1 MAITLTRV
9 LDDCQGNLWSHVKT
23 HASARF
29 PAPCGAYD
37 AVVPASSSASVA
49 DPMASAAA
57 RASKHEDRR
66 DQLAESALVTLGKL
80 GYAKTSLREIA
91 QHSPFS
97 HGVVHYYFSNKEELI
112 TYCVRYYKRTCVT
125 RYDEIVT
132 SSTSADELQ
141 ERFAA
146 KLAETIREEG
156 PMHQLWYDLRNQ
168 SMFEPALR
176 EVVLEIDGQLE
187 QMIWRVVTR
196 YAELAGRRAALD
208 PATTYG
214 MLDGLFAQAL
224 LLWATGPTEARE
236 DVLSVLTDRVD
247 ALMPSLLA

>member
-1 MAITLTRV
+1 MA
-9 LDDCQGNLWSHVKT
+9 
-23 HASARF
+23 AP
-29 PAPCGAYD
+29 PAPAL
-37 AVVPASSSASVA
+37 A
-49 DPMASAAA
+49 DPVASAAA
-57 RASKHEDRR
+57 RASKHDTRR

-97 HGVVHYYFSNKEELI
+97 HGVVHYYFANKEELI

-125 RYDEIVT
+125 RYDEIVAT
-132 SSTSADELQ
+132 SRSAEELQ
-141 ERFAA
+141 SRFAA

-176 EVVLEIDGQLE
+176 EVVLDIDGQLE
-187 QMIWRVVTR
+187 AMIWRVISR
-196 YAELAGRRAALD
+196 YAALAETEPGID
-208 PATTYG
+208 SSSCYG
-214 MLDGLFAQAL
+214 MLDGLFAQTL
-224 LLWATGPTEARE
+224 LAWATGPAEDRE
-236 DVLSVLTDRVD
+236 HQLDVLSGRVD

>member
-1 MAITLTRV
+1 M
-9 LDDCQGNLWSHVKT
+9 
-23 HASARF
+23 
-29 PAPCGAYD
+29 PAPR
-37 AVVPASSSASVA
+37 SASVA
-49 DPMASAAA
+49 DPVASAAA

-97 HGVVHYYFSNKEELI
+97 HGVVHYYFSSKEELI

-125 RYDEIVT
+125 RYDAIVA
-132 SSTSADELQ
+132 SSTSDDELRT
-141 ERFAA
+141 RFAA

-176 EVVLEIDGQLE
+176 EVVLDIDGQLE
-187 QMIWRVVTR
+187 EMIWRVVTR
-196 YAELAGRRAALD
+196 YAELAGRPPALD

-214 MLDGLFAQAL
+214 MLDGLFAQTL
-224 LLWATGPTEARE
+224 LLWATGPAGRRE
-236 DVLSVLTDRVD
+236 DALSVLTGRVD
-247 ALMPSLLA
+247 SLLPSLLA

>member
-1 MAITLTRV
+1 MA
-9 LDDCQGNLWSHVKT
+9 GP
-23 HASARF
+23 
-29 PAPCGAYD
+29 PAP
-37 AVVPASSSASVA
+37 SVA
-49 DPMASAAA
+49 DPVASAAM
-57 RASKHEDRR
+57 RASKHDARR

-125 RYDEIVT
+125 RYDEIVA
-132 SSTSADELQ
+132 SSTSAVELQ
-141 ERFAA
+141 TRFAA

-168 SMFEPALR
+168 SMFEPGLR

-187 QMIWRVVTR
+187 AMIWRVISR
-196 YAELAGRRAALD
+196 YADLAGRPPALD
-208 PATTYG
+208 SSSIYG
-214 MLDGLFAQAL
+214 MLDGLFAQTL
-224 LLWATGPTEARE
+224 LACATGPREDRE
-236 DVLSVLTDRVD
+236 DVLAVLTTRVD
-247 ALMPSLLA
+247 TLMPSLLA

>member
-1 MAITLTRV
+1 
-9 LDDCQGNLWSHVKT
+9 
-23 HASARF
+23 
-29 PAPCGAYD
+29 
-37 AVVPASSSASVA
+37 
-49 DPMASAAA
+49 MASAAA

-97 HGVVHYYFSNKEELI
+97 HGVVHYYFSSKEELI

-125 RYDEIVT
+125 RYDEIVAT
-132 SSTSADELQ
+132 SPSAGELQ
-141 ERFAA
+141 SRFAA

-168 SMFEPALR
+168 SMFEASLR

-187 QMIWRVVTR
+187 QMIWRVVSR
-196 YAELAGRRAALD
+196 YAELAGTRPALD
-208 PATTYG
+208 ASTTYG
-214 MLDGLFAQAL
+214 MLDGLFAQTL
-224 LLWATGPTEARE
+224 LLWATGPAATREEA
-236 DVLSVLTDRVD
+236 LSVLTARVD
-247 ALMPSLLA
+247 SLLPSLLG

>member
-1 MAITLTRV
+1 MV
-9 LDDCQGNLWSHVKT
+9 
-23 HASARF
+23 
-29 PAPCGAYD
+29 PAPS
-37 AVVPASSSASVA
+37 PASVA
-49 DPMASAAA
+49 DPIASASA

-66 DQLAESALVTLGKL
+66 EQLAESALVTLGEL

-97 HGVVHYYFSNKEELI
+97 HGVVHYYFSSKEELI

-125 RYDEIVT
+125 RYDEIVS
-132 SSTSADELQ
+132 SSTTADELQ
-141 ERFAA
+141 SRFAA

-168 SMFEPALR
+168 SMFEPSLR
-176 EVVLEIDGQLE
+176 DVVLDIDGQLQ

-196 YAELAGRRAALD
+196 YAELADREPALD
-208 PATTYG
+208 PVTTYG
-214 MLDGLFAQAL
+214 MLDGLFAQTL
-224 LLWATGPTEARE
+224 LLWATGPAEQRE
-236 DVLSVLTDRVD
+236 QVLSVLTARVD

>member
-1 MAITLTRV
+1 MMP
-9 LDDCQGNLWSHVKT
+9 
-23 HASARF
+23 AR
-29 PAPCGAYD
+29 PPPGAY
-37 AVVPASSSASVA
+37 AVVVPAPRSASVA
-49 DPMASAAA
+49 DPVASAAA

-97 HGVVHYYFSNKEELI
+97 HGVVHYYFSSKEELI

-125 RYDEIVT
+125 RYDAIVA
-132 SSTSADELQ
+132 SSTSDDELRT
-141 ERFAA
+141 RFAA

-176 EVVLEIDGQLE
+176 EVVLDIDGQLE
-187 QMIWRVVTR
+187 EMIWRVVTR
-196 YAELAGRRAALD
+196 YAELAGRPPALD

-214 MLDGLFAQAL
+214 MLDGLFAQTL
-224 LLWATGPTEARE
+224 LLWATGPAGRRE
-236 DVLSVLTDRVD
+236 DALSVLTGRVD
-247 ALMPSLLA
+247 SLLPSLLA

>member
-1 MAITLTRV
+1 M
-9 LDDCQGNLWSHVKT
+9 
-23 HASARF
+23 
-29 PAPCGAYD
+29 PAPS
-37 AVVPASSSASVA
+37 PASVA
-49 DPMASAAA
+49 DPMASASA

-97 HGVVHYYFSNKEELI
+97 HGVVHYYFSSKEELI

-125 RYDEIVT
+125 RYDEIVA
-132 SSTSADELQ
+132 TSASAQELQ
-141 ERFAA
+141 SRFAA

-168 SMFEPALR
+168 SMFEPTLR

-187 QMIWRVVTR
+187 QMIWRVISR
-196 YAELAGRRAALD
+196 YAELADAKPALD
-208 PATTYG
+208 ASTTYG
-214 MLDGLFAQAL
+214 MLDGLFCPTL
-224 LLWATGPTEARE
+224 LAWATGPAATREEA
-236 DVLSVLTDRVD
+236 LAVLTARVD
-247 ALMPSLLA
+247 SLLPSLLA